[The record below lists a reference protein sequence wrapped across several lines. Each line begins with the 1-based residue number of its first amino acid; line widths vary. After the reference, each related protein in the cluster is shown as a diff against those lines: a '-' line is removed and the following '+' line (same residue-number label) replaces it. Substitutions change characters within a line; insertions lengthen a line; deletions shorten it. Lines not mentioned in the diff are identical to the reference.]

1 LVHLRDLVNLEVTL
15 ASNWKILHLQ
25 QVLLVA
31 RLEIDFQLLEKKLKL
46 RLVTVL
52 LVRARVEGLHFAP
65 G

>member
-1 LVHLRDLVNLEVTL
+1 MVHLRDLVNLEVTL

-31 RLEIDFQLLEKKLKL
+31 RLEIDFQLLEKKVKL